1 MLTYAIRSSPN
12 TYINLKIMVKRS
24 SGKKCLKRGARAND
38 LRLVRKKL
46 EERIVSWLTQLRYI
60 RVRIES
66 KVQDLDRRIVI

>member
-38 LRLVRKKL
+38 LRLVRKKTGRTYCFVAHST
-46 EERIVSWLTQLRYI
+46 EIHPRS
-60 RVRIES
+60 
-66 KVQDLDRRIVI
+66 DRKQGTGPR